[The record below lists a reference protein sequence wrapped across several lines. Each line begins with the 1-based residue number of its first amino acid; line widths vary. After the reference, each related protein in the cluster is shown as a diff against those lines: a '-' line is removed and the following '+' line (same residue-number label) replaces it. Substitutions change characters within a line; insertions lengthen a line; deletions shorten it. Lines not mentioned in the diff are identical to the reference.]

1 MDGKAFTI
9 WAKRETGRMAGG
21 YEDTLVHQVQLDYT
35 KKHHESMRDWE
46 AKHNKVAVCK
56 INAHKMI

>member
-35 KKHHESMRDWE
+35 KKHHESWVNERLRS
-46 AKHNKVAVCK
+46 
-56 INAHKMI
+56 